1 VQEDDEED
9 MFGATIKRP
18 SMAEPSELSE
28 ETQMAMERV
37 ETASIPEAPIESLMA
52 RPPPQEEPPPSLM
65 QRQ

>member
-1 VQEDDEED
+1 
-9 MFGATIKRP
+9 
-18 SMAEPSELSE
+18 MAQPSELSE

-37 ETASIPEAPIESLMA
+37 ETASVPEAPIESLMA